1 MYHFNMLSLKNIE
14 IWQIATMSDWGV
26 KITLYSPELPPEQ
39 MAYLFLAKKTGIAE
53 QIDVEEKPS
62 DWKTNSQRLRNTLYV
77 YWEQVNKH
85 GYKFFNDYYQAW
97 LEKKIEEIKEKLPDQ
112 K

>member
-1 MYHFNMLSLKNIE
+1 MEPLLFAFQRIVMG
-14 IWQIATMSDWGV
+14 QIG
-26 KITLYSPELPPEQ
+26 LPIGG
-39 MAYLFLAKKTGIAE
+39 LFLAKKTGIAE